1 MGGRK
6 RNKDQENKMNIIIYG
21 TKKCADTR
29 KAERFFRERKIPVQ
43 MRDIGEKPVAE
54 GELKNLVSGRTATDL
69 IDSGSKQYI
78 KRGLAF
84 MEYDA
89 FEELLSDSA
98 LLVTPIIRID
108 RKVFIKP
115 ILEEL
120 PL

>member
-1 MGGRK
+1 
-6 RNKDQENKMNIIIYG
+6 MNVILYG

-29 KAERFFRERKIPVQ
+29 KAERFFRERKIPFQ

-54 GELKNLVSGRTATDL
+54 GELKNLVAGRSAADL
-69 IDSGSKQYI
+69 VDTGSKQYI

-89 FEELLSDSA
+89 FEELLDDSA

-108 RKVFIKP
+108 RKVFVRP
-115 ILEEL
+115 VLEEL